1 MGVLTINSEIVPLG
15 DTKLVFSKVGYSF
28 DNWLVKDIPYSER
41 VTLPETSLLN
51 SIFKRPGETN
61 ISGKKF
67 NKFYSYKYKDNGKIV
82 SSGVVRLFG
91 KNENKEYEMQLLDSS
106 YELFESTKEGKINQ
120 IGVDSSDFIFNTTN
134 YDTLKVLNSSLVIWS
149 ASSMH
154 EDKTLIN
161 NVLSG
166 NLNYSRPYFSV
177 KRILEKMLDNH
188 NWRYSLGINTDFL
201 DRQIISANSE
211 FVFTSYEKSFNT
223 TLTAG
228 IIDPLAPDFVI
239 NDTVGATTI
248 TLNKKSKF
256 RFRGNAD
263 AQNDFVL
270 QVDVTTVDAQI
281 QTFVIN
287 KGAFDYDLTTNS
299 FDAGAVVSFQLIG
312 TGSVTLTDFLIYTI
326 IDENDFGDMAL
337 GNFIDYKVKCYD
349 NMPDIVQKE
358 MLKHAL
364 VPIGGFFNSNN
375 FKKQLDIFSVVSL
388 SKLGAVDLSTK
399 FIAETE
405 ESEYIR
411 GYGKINYYE
420 YDVSDIHPSNLG
432 RGTFTIDSDILPDT
446 KTIYKSIFSS
456 SPEVTITDKMIDN
469 TVYGD
474 DGGIDQRINEI
485 NPLIGHYEEVLNYT
499 VARFEELNGNNVL
512 VNYYSNFI
520 KAIQNGTIIIAQFNL
535 NKSDYFLFN
544 FKKFVYLQQKE
555 SVFYC
560 LGLSD
565 FSENELTEVILL
577 KT

>member
-15 DTKLVFSKVGYSF
+15 ETKLVFSKTGYSF
-28 DNWLVKDIPYSER
+28 DNWLIKDIPYSER

-51 SIFKRPGETN
+51 SIFKRPGDTS

-67 NKFYSYKYKDNGKIV
+67 NKFYSYKYTDNGKIV
-82 SSGVVRLFG
+82 SSGIVKLFG
-91 KNENKEYEMQLLDSS
+91 INENREYELQLLDSS
-106 YELFESTKEGKINQ
+106 YELFESTKQGKINE
-120 IGVDSSDFIFNTTN
+120 IGVDSSDFIFNSTS
-134 YDTLKVLNSSLVIWS
+134 YSSLKTLNSSLVIWC

-154 EDKTLIN
+154 EEKTLIK

-177 KRILEKMLDNH
+177 RRILEKMLDNH
-188 NWRYSLGINTDFL
+188 NWRYSLGVNTDFL
-201 DRQIISANSE
+201 NRQIMSAKSE

-223 TLTAG
+223 TLTPG
-228 IIDPLAPDFVI
+228 IIDPQSPDFLKS
-239 NDTVGATTI
+239 DTVIGNNI
-248 TLNKKSKF
+248 TLANKSKF

-270 QVDVTTVDAQI
+270 QVDVTTIDAQI

-312 TGSVTLTDFLIYTI
+312 TGSVTFTDFLIYTI

-349 NMPDIVQKE
+349 NMPNVVQKE
-358 MLKHAL
+358 LLKHAL

-388 SKLGAVDLSTK
+388 SRLGAVDWSTK

-405 ESEYIR
+405 EVEGLK

-432 RGTFTIDSDILPDT
+432 RGSFTIDSDILPDT

-474 DGGIDQRINEI
+474 DDGIDQRINEI
-485 NPLIGHYEEVLNYT
+485 NPLIGYYDEVLTYT
-499 VARFEELNGNNVL
+499 VARFEELNGNTIL
-512 VNYYSNFI
+512 STYYSNFI
-520 KAIQNGTIIIAQFNL
+520 NAIQKGTILIAQFNL

-565 FSENELTEVILL
+565 FAENELTEVILL